1 MSDNYLRVLW
11 TCGMGDACTN
21 ATRPGTHDEH
31 SAASACCAGV
41 EDPEQGRITAS
52 APGPGPKATGVV
64 PSGKIT
70 LGAKPS
76 DIKGR

>member
-21 ATRPGTHDEH
+21 GTRPGTHDEY

-41 EDPEQGRITAS
+41 
-52 APGPGPKATGVV
+52 PGSKATVDV
-64 PSGKIT
+64 LSGKVA
-70 LGAKPS
+70 LGAKLS
-76 DIKGR
+76 DIKGY

>member
-31 SAASACCAGV
+31 SAASACCAGL
-41 EDPEQGRITAS
+41 ENREQRRITAS
-52 APGPGPKATGVV
+52 APGSKATGVV

-70 LGAKPS
+70 LGAKLS
-76 DIKGR
+76 DITGR